1 MITLDTFIGN
11 AEMIQLLKIETLAA
25 KARNKELPHI
35 LLKGPAGCGKT
46 TLGEAIAREFGNK
59 PLTLTPNTAKNS
71 DLLRKFFLNMPDD
84 GYDEEGNI
92 VGVHDPIN
100 PQIVFIDEV
109 HQLSLLA
116 QELLGI
122 AMHDW
127 RLPVTVEGR
136 DEFEWV
142 PRFTLIG
149 ATTLPGKLSKPF
161 RDRFKVQALFET
173 YDQDESLEIIG
184 LHARNEGLQL
194 GEGVPEAIA
203 TRSRGVGR
211 LLVRFLDRLAS
222 AAVVASQVR
231 PEAKNVITLP
241 LANKVFTDFLKIDD
255 RGLTKTD
262 IKILRQLHKM
272 QDPVGVDTL
281 AAVTNEDKSTL
292 EYEVEPYLTQE
303 GLMARTKRGRV
314 LTDEGRRYL
323 HTSGYIK
330 EAPSMGRMGR
340 VIGAPE
346 R

>member
-11 AEMIQLLKIETLAA
+11 TEMIQLLKIECLAA

-46 TLGEAIAREFGNK
+46 TLAEAIAREFGNK
-59 PLTLTPNTAKNS
+59 PLTLTPNTAKNA
-71 DLLRKFFLNMPDD
+71 DLLRKFFLDMPDT
-84 GYDEEGNI
+84 GYDEEGKI
-92 VGVHDPIN
+92 VDQIN
-100 PQIVFIDEV
+100 PQVVFIDEI

-116 QELLGI
+116 EELLGI

-127 RLPVTVEGR
+127 RLPVRVDGR

-184 LHARNEGLQL
+184 VHARNEGLQL
-194 GEGVPEAIA
+194 GEGVAEAIA

-211 LLVRFLDRLAS
+211 LLVRFLDRLAA

-231 PEAKNVITLP
+231 PEASNVITLP
-241 LANKVFTDFLKIDD
+241 LATKVFTDFLKVDD

-262 IKILRQLHKM
+262 IKILKQLNKM

-281 AAVTNEDKSTL
+281 AAISNEDKSTI
-292 EYEVEPYLTQE
+292 EQEVEPYLVQE

-330 EAPSMGRMGR
+330 DAPSMGRVGR

>member
-11 AEMIQLLKIETLAA
+11 TEMIRMLKIEVLAA

-59 PLTLTPNTAKNS
+59 PLTITPNTAKNS

-92 VGVHDPIN
+92 IGTHDPIN

-161 RDRFKVQALFET
+161 RDRFNVQALFET
-173 YDQDESLEIIG
+173 YDQDESLKIVG
-184 LHARNEGLQL
+184 LHARNKGLQL
-194 GEGVPEAIA
+194 GEGVLEAIA

-211 LLVRFLDRLAS
+211 HLVNLLARLESS
-222 AAVVASQVR
+222 AVASSLVN
-231 PEAKNVITLP
+231 PERANVITLP
-241 LANKVFTDFLKIDD
+241 LANKVFADILHLDD
-255 RGLTKTD
+255 RGLSKTD
-262 IKILRQLHKM
+262 IKILKQLHKI

-292 EYEVEPYLTQE
+292 ENEVEPYLVQE
-303 GLMARTKRGRV
+303 GLMSRTKRGRV

-330 EAPSMGRMGR
+330 EAPSMGRIGR
-340 VIGAPE
+340 MIGAPE
-346 R
+346 K

>member
-11 AEMIQLLKIETLAA
+11 SELIQLLRIETMAS
-25 KARNKELPHI
+25 KMRNKEMPHI

-46 TLGEAIAREFGNK
+46 TLGEAIAREFGSK
-59 PLTLTPNTAKNS
+59 PSTLTPNTAKNA
-71 DLLRKFFLNMPDD
+71 DLLRKFFLEMPDD
-84 GYDEEGNI
+84 GYDEEGKI
-92 VGVHDPIN
+92 VGDIK

-127 RLPVTVEGR
+127 RLPVRIGNR

-161 RDRFKVQALFET
+161 RDRFKIQALFET
-173 YDQDESLEIIG
+173 YSRDECLEIVGI
-184 LHARNEGLQL
+184 HARNEGLEL
-194 GEGVPEAIA
+194 GEGVPEEI
-203 TRSRGVGR
+203 TKRSRGVGR
-211 LLVRFLDRLAS
+211 LLVRFLDRLAAS
-222 AAVVASQVR
+222 AVVASQVR
-231 PEAKNVITLP
+231 PEASNVITIQ

-262 IKILRQLHKM
+262 VKILKQLNKLD
-272 QDPVGVDTL
+272 DPVGVDTL
-281 AAVTNEDKSTL
+281 AAISNEDKSTL
-292 EYEVEPYLTQE
+292 EQEVEPYLVQE
-303 GLMARTKRGRV
+303 GLLARTKRGRV

-323 HTSGYIK
+323 HTAGYIK
-330 EAPSMGRMGR
+330 EAPSMGSMGR

>member
-1 MITLDTFIGN
+1 MINLDTFIGN
-11 AEMIQLLKIETLAA
+11 TEMIQLLKIECLAA

-46 TLGEAIAREFGNK
+46 TLGEALAREFGNK

-71 DLLRKFFLNMPDD
+71 DLLRKFFLNMPDE

-92 VGVHDPIN
+92 VDKIN

-127 RLPVTVEGR
+127 RLPVTVDGR

-173 YDQDESLEIIG
+173 YDQDESLKIVG
-184 LHARNEGLQL
+184 LHAQSEELQL
-194 GEGVPEAIA
+194 GEGVAEAIA

-211 LLVRFLDRLAS
+211 LVVNLLGRLAS
-222 AAVVASQVR
+222 AAAAAAAAN
-231 PEAKNVITLP
+231 PEMGKIITLP
-241 LANKVFTDFLKIDD
+241 LANKMFTDLLHIDD
-255 RGLTKTD
+255 RGLSKTD
-262 IKILRQLHKM
+262 IKILRQLHKI

-281 AAVTNEDKSTL
+281 AAITNEDKSTL
-292 EYEVEPYLTQE
+292 ENEVEPYLVQE

>member
-11 AEMIQLLKIETLAA
+11 TEMIQLLKIETLAA
-25 KARNKELPHI
+25 KVRNQELPHI

-46 TLGEAIAREFGNK
+46 TLAEAIAREFGNK
-59 PLTLTPNTAKNS
+59 PLTLTPNTAKKS
-71 DLLRKFFLNMPDD
+71 ELLRKFFLSMPDQ

-92 VGVHDPIN
+92 KGKIN
-100 PQIVFIDEV
+100 PQVVFIDEV

-116 QELLGI
+116 QELLGV

-127 RLPVTVEGR
+127 RLPVRVNGR

-161 RDRFKVQALFET
+161 RDRFKIQALFET
-173 YDQDESLEIIG
+173 YSQDESLEIVKV
-184 LHARNEGLQL
+184 HARNEGLQL
-194 GEGVPEAIA
+194 GEGVANAI
-203 TRSRGVGR
+203 TKRSRGVGR
-211 LLVRFLDRLAS
+211 LLVRFLDRLAA

-231 PEAKNVITLP
+231 PDAGNVITLP
-241 LANKVFTDFLKIDD
+241 LANKVFADFLKIDD

-262 IKILRQLHKM
+262 VKILKQLNKM
-272 QDPVGVDTL
+272 EDPVGVDTL
-281 AAVTNEDKSTL
+281 AAIANEDKSTL
-292 EYEVEPYLTQE
+292 EQEVEPYLVQE
-303 GLMARTKRGRV
+303 GLMSRTKRGRI

-323 HTSGYIK
+323 YTAGYIK
-330 EAPSMGRMGR
+330 NAPTMGRIGR

-346 R
+346 K

>member
-11 AEMIQLLKIETLAA
+11 AEMIQLLKIETMAA
-25 KARNKELPHI
+25 RARNKEIPHI

-46 TLGEAIAREFGNK
+46 TLAEAIARESGNK
-59 PLTLTPNTAKNS
+59 PLTLTPNTAKNA
-71 DLLRKFFLNMPDD
+71 DLLRKFFLEMPDQ

-92 VGVHDPIN
+92 VDKIN

-127 RLPVTVEGR
+127 RLPVRVGGR

-161 RDRFKVQALFET
+161 RDRFKIQALFET
-173 YDQDESLEIIG
+173 YDQDESLEIVSI
-184 LHARNEGLQL
+184 HARNEGLQL
-194 GEGVPEAIA
+194 GEGVAESIA
-203 TRSRGVGR
+203 KRSRGVGR
-211 LLVRFLDRLAS
+211 LLVRFLDRLAA

-231 PEAKNVITLP
+231 PEGSNVITLA
-241 LANKVFTDFLKIDD
+241 LANKVFTDFLKVDD

-262 IKILRQLHKM
+262 IKILKQLNKM
-272 QDPVGVDTL
+272 EDPVGVDTL
-281 AAVTNEDKSTL
+281 AAIANEDKSTL
-292 EYEVEPYLTQE
+292 EQEVEPYLVQE

-323 HTSGYIK
+323 HTAGYIK
-330 EAPSMGRMGR
+330 DMPTVGRLGR